1 MVLRFLRG
9 VFLVAAV
16 VVVAVAVVAVG
27 WGDDRPL
34 VSGVTSAELRSERG
48 E

>member
-9 VFLVAAV
+9 VMLLV
-16 VVVAVAVVAVG
+16 VVVAVAVG

-34 VSGVTSAELRSERG
+34 VSGVTSTELRSERG